1 MRLDFNQLQV
11 PPHAVVAG
19 LNSSAPTALSR
30 VSRQRKTEPG
40 HGKPSIHAGVPACPG
55 CPGEKTNDLQVIEGK
70 AELLSR
76 LEQFQF
82 DLVEAEIAAGAPA
95 AELDRTNNLAWEFMQ
110 ADALPF
116 EQAMAIAASIVVAC
130 EPAPGEQE
138 YTDVRS
144 LWHELTGNQ
153 QATSTNGRKS

>member
-1 MRLDFNQLQV
+1 MRLDFNQLQG

-19 LNSSAPTALSR
+19 LNSSAATTLSR
-30 VSRQRKTEPG
+30 VPRQRKTEPG

-55 CPGEKTNDLQVIEGK
+55 CPGEKMNDLQVIEGK

-82 DLVEAEIAAGAPA
+82 DLVEADIAAGAPA
-95 AELDRTNNLAWEFMQ
+95 AELDRVNNLAWEFMQ
-110 ADALPF
+110 ADGMPF
-116 EQAMAIAASIVVAC
+116 GQAIAVAASIVVAC
-130 EPAPGEQE
+130 EPAPDESE

-144 LWHELTGNQ
+144 LWRELNEQPTTPHNW
-153 QATSTNGRKS
+153 RKP

>member
-82 DLVEAEIAAGAPA
+82 DLVEADIASGAPT
-95 AELDRTNNLAWEFMQ
+95 AELDRVNNLCWEFMDADGMPFDQ
-110 ADALPF
+110 ALAV
-116 EQAMAIAASIVVAC
+116 AASIVVTC
-130 EPAPGEQE
+130 EPAPCEAG
-138 YTDVRS
+138 YTDVRQ
-144 LWHELTGNQ
+144 LWRELTSTQ
-153 QATSTNGRKS
+153 QPTSTQRRKS